1 MKKILIIGSPGSG
14 KSTLSRKLSQKLNIP
29 CVHLDKL
36 WWKEDWVHVSRE
48 EFDVLLQTELE
59 KDSWIMDGNFNRTL
73 HHRLEYADTV
83 IWMDFPTHICL
94 WRVWHRRGK
103 KRPDMPQNCVEK
115 LNRDFFEFLVYIWN
129 FKKKN
134 NNRIKNLLDN
144 CDADVI
150 VIKNDKQLKEFEKGI
165 GIE

>member
-14 KSTLSRKLSQKLNIP
+14 KSTLSVKLSQKMNIP

-83 IWMDFPTHICL
+83 IWMD
-94 WRVWHRRGK
+94 
-103 KRPDMPQNCVEK
+103 
-115 LNRDFFEFLVYIWN
+115 
-129 FKKKN
+129 
-134 NNRIKNLLDN
+134 
-144 CDADVI
+144 
-150 VIKNDKQLKEFEKGI
+150 
-165 GIE
+165 